1 MTKQN
6 HRNSHRTSPIP
17 GWQLGLA
24 SLSLG
29 LTIANSNATNLAQG
43 VTAIPPSTSPTKTDP
58 IANPIAN
65 QTEDQTA
72 SHASREALPPQRLFP
87 VDATWNNSDADTRRR
102 IDDAVRSGYDA
113 ISAEG
118 SSDQV
123 LIRQSIRDAFLAEC
137 RRAWAE
143 SSPTAE
149 PATVDAAVFVWR
161 LLSQRKAGKLPQ
173 ATGRTPPAPL
183 QDHQRLIAEIASR
196 RAEDEFRE
204 SLDRIL
210 VDDLGR
216 QRFGEAV
223 RQLSPTEDLD
233 TIRRAALAL
242 RKARQLRPELSARL
256 IDWPIEHHSFLWPDL
271 VADLATVPEQPGI
284 YLFRDETG
292 YLYIGEAK
300 NLRARLRTHLE
311 GSDRAALLDYLDRP
325 STDAIYVDLHVF
337 PSDSPGATLA
347 VRRAYESE
355 LIRSRQPR
363 FNLRP

>member
-1 MTKQN
+1 MTKQPN
-6 HRNSHRTSPIP
+6 DSSRGTSPIK
-17 GWQLGLA
+17 GWHLSLA

-29 LTIANSNATNLAQG
+29 LTIANTPTTNLAQDI
-43 VTAIPPSTSPTKTDP
+43 TPIPTPTSSTKTDRIAEP
-58 IANPIAN
+58 IET
-65 QTEDQTA
+65 QTNV
-72 SHASREALPPQRLFP
+72 EALPPQRLFP
-87 VDATWNNSDADTRRR
+87 VDATWDNWDADTRRR
-102 IDDAVRSGYDA
+102 IDDAVRSGYNA

-123 LIRQSIRDAFLAEC
+123 LIFQSIRDAFLAEC
-137 RRAWAE
+137 RRAWDE
-143 SSPTAE
+143 SSLTAE
-149 PATVDAAVFVWR
+149 PATIDAAVFVWR
-161 LLSQRKAGKLPQ
+161 LLSQRKAGNLPP
-173 ATGRTPPAPL
+173 ATGRTPRAPL
-183 QDHQRLIAEIASR
+183 QDQQRLIAEIASR

-256 IDWPIEHHSFLWPDL
+256 IDWPIDHRSFGWQELA
-271 VADLATVPEQPGI
+271 ADLSATPEQPGI
-284 YLFRDETG
+284 YLFRDATG

-325 STDAIYVDLHVF
+325 SPDAIYVDLHVF
-337 PSDSPGATLA
+337 PSDSPGATIA